1 MTFRIAALGAVAALM
16 AAFPL
21 QAATI
26 VQNGSFESGPSDK
39 GLVNNAFFNQLDT
52 NGKPNWDVWKTIPG
66 WTSTGSGIEIQSNRT
81 ISEVN
86 AQGDGLRY
94 VELDSH
100 PNGQPSPTN
109 SSMSQTVSLK
119 RAEYLLSFW
128 FSPRAK
134 GNSTDAQLA
143 ASNVIDYSL
152 GSLVSGSVTGPSAIL
167 GTAVGTWTKI
177 TASFIVETAGNYSL
191 RFAANGTQNT
201 YGGLIDNVA
210 IDYVAP
216 VPVPA
221 AGLLLL
227 GGLGGLAA
235 LKRRRKA

>member
-1 MTFRIAALGAVAALM
+1 MTIRFAALGAVAAFVVAL
-16 AAFPL
+16 PV

-26 VQNGSFESGPSDK
+26 VQNGSFENGPAEK
-39 GLVNNAFFNQLDT
+39 GLVNKAYFNQLDD
-52 NGKPNWDVWKTIPG
+52 NYKPNWDVWATLPG

-81 ISEVN
+81 INEVN
-86 AQGDGLRY
+86 AQDGGRY

-100 PNGQPSPTN
+100 PKPGSN
-109 SSMSQTVSLK
+109 SSMSQNVFLK
-119 RAEYLLSFW
+119 RGEYLLSFW

-134 GNSTDAQLA
+134 GSDNDQKLA
-143 ASNVIDYSL
+143 ASNWIEYSV
-152 GSLVSGSVTGPSAIL
+152 GSLVDGMVTGPDKDF
-167 GTAVGTWTKI
+167 GTKVREWTKI
-177 TASFIVETAGNYSL
+177 SASFIADKAGSYKL
-191 RFAANGTQNT
+191 TFAAKGYENT

>member
-1 MTFRIAALGAVAALM
+1 MTHRFAALCAALAILAGGP
-16 AAFPL
+16 AA
-21 QAATI
+21 AATI
-26 VQNGSFESGPSDK
+26 VQNGSFETGPEGK
-39 GLVNNAFFNQLDT
+39 GLVNNGFFSQLDMS
-52 NGKPNWDVWKTIPG
+52 GKPNWDVWSALPG

-81 ISEVN
+81 IGEVD
-86 AQGDGLRY
+86 AQDGKRY

-100 PNGQPSPTN
+100 PKPGSN
-109 SSMSQTVSLK
+109 SSMSQDVLLK
-119 RAEYLLSFW
+119 RGEYLLSFW

-134 GNSTDAQLA
+134 HGSTEAQLR
-143 ASNVIDYSL
+143 ASNVIDYSV
-152 GSLVSGSVTGPSAIL
+152 GALVSGSVTGPSAVLSTVI
-167 GTAVGTWTKI
+167 GQWTKI
-177 TASFIVETAGNYSL
+177 TASFIVDKADTYTL
-191 RFAANGTQNT
+191 RFAASGTENT